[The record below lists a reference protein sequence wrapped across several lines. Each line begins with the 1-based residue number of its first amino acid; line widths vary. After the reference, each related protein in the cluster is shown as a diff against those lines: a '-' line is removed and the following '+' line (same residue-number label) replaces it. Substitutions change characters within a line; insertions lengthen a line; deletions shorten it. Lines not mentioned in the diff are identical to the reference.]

1 MSTRPALRGPRDQ
14 VRARAGAGVSQGG
27 VGGLLAPELVDLWQ
41 RSPTATLFQHPRLA
55 HAWWQRFGA
64 NSGSTAW
71 TWQLDD
77 QASGAPIASAAW
89 SIHRRALWFSTAL
102 RRLQLVGQAT
112 WLPGTFPAEYPS
124 LLTGPLDDQAL
135 EACYRAALDATLE
148 MDWDDLHFSW
158 LVHDSPLDRA
168 LRSWAAERGLLH
180 LAIGPDYTYAVSTRG
195 AGAEYC
201 ASLSANARRAL
212 FGKWPAAERRGV
224 RYEPGT
230 LHDAASRLDV
240 LYELHDRR
248 WQGAGM
254 VRGPREF
261 LRQMVDETLIG
272 VQPRISLLTCDGAP
286 VSASLNVFAKGAVYN
301 LQTGF
306 DPASGGAL
314 PLGKLHHGREI
325 LRAFDDPDAD
335 RYDLLVGRGMKDD
348 YKSMFATERKIVST
362 VWVIRSRLLRAALVG
377 RRALGML
384 LGREYAPEHGEP
396 RLPQRGQGSVTALR
410 VARGE
415 A

>member
-1 MSTRPALRGPRDQ
+1 MSTRPALRGSRDW
-14 VRARAGAGVSQGG
+14 ARTHVGPGVSQGG
-27 VGGLLAPELVDLWQ
+27 VGGLLAPELVDLWH
-41 RSPTATLFQHPRLA
+41 RSQTATLFQHPRLV

-64 NSGSTAW
+64 GSGSAAW
-71 TWQLDD
+71 TWRLDD
-77 QASGAPIASAAW
+77 PTVGAPIASAAW

-124 LLTGPLDDQAL
+124 LLTGPLDDPAL

-148 MDWDDLHFSW
+148 TDWDDLHFSW

-180 LAIGPDYTYAVSTRG
+180 LAIGPEYTYAVSTRG
-195 AGAEYC
+195 DAAEYC
-201 ASLSANARRAL
+201 ASLTANARRAL

-230 LHDAASRLDV
+230 ARDASSHLDV
-240 LYELHDRR
+240 LYDLHDRR
-248 WQGAGM
+248 WQGGGM
-254 VRGPREF
+254 LRGPREF
-261 LRQMVDETLIG
+261 LRQMVDGNLTG
-272 VQPRISLLTCDGAP
+272 VESRVSMLTCDGVP
-286 VSASLNVFAKGAVYN
+286 VSASLNVSAKSAVYN

-325 LRAFDDPDAD
+325 LRAFDDPATN

-377 RRALGML
+377 RRALGVLM
-384 LGREYAPEHGEP
+384 GREYAPEHREP
-396 RLPQRGQGSVTALR
+396 RLPERRGGDVTALR
-410 VARGE
+410 AARGG